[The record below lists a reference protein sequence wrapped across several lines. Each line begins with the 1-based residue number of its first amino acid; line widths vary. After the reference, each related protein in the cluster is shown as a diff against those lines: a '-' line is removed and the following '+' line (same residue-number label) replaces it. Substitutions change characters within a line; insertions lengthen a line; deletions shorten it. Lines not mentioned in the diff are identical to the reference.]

1 MSGGETSRSLSS
13 DVKTQLASGSF
24 NMAHLVK
31 LSNSVNS
38 GGIDSLEDFTPPP
51 LNAEGNPQDWQSG
64 SHSNIGGVSSASGTG
79 ALFNI
84 FVSGDGE
91 VVTFTI
97 ASIGSGYVDGE
108 TIVVT
113 DPGNTPQTCTLTVIV
128 LTGNHYFT
136 DSISDVVDGDDTYL
150 ANGFLQGLSAVTES
164 SNINIG
170 STALRIS
177 GVNQTVI
184 SDVLNFGHLHRT
196 VIIKR
201 AILDDSDAV
210 IDTFEIYK
218 GFVEGMTITDSGE
231 TSSVNFSIANHWADF
246 ERIEGRATNN
256 SSQQHFYDND
266 LGFEFSD
273 QASKKIMWGD
283 IIVDVSK

>member
-24 NMAHLVK
+24 NMVHLVK
-31 LSNSVNS
+31 LELNS
-38 GGIDSLEDFTPPP
+38 T
-51 LNAEGNPQDWQSG
+51 
-64 SHSNIGGVSSASGTG
+64 
-79 ALFNI
+79 
-84 FVSGDGE
+84 
-91 VVTFTI
+91 
-97 ASIGSGYVDGE
+97 Y
-108 TIVVT
+108 
-113 DPGNTPQTCTLTVIV
+113 
-128 LTGNHYFT
+128 YYT
-136 DSISDVVDGDDTYL
+136 DSNSDVVDGSDTYT

-170 STALRIS
+170 STTLRIS
-177 GVNQTVI
+177 GVNQTII
-184 SDVLNFGHLHRT
+184 SDTLNNGHLHRAIT
-196 VIIKR
+196 IKR

-218 GFVEGMTITDSGE
+218 GFVEGMSITDSGE

-256 SSQQHFYDND
+256 SSQQNFFDSD

-273 QASKKIMWGD
+273 QVNKRIVWGD
-283 IIVDVSK
+283 IIMPLRR